1 MSKQEE
7 TRDRV
12 LDLVESLE
20 VGQPIPAERQLA
32 TDLGVSRLTLRAALD
47 DLVRDGYLDR
57 RHGSGTYVTEPKIA
71 QPLTLTS
78 FSDDMRRRGMTPG
91 SRTLE
96 LTSTL
101 AGARLAHRLGV
112 SPEARLFRVKRL
124 RLADSMPMAMEIL
137 HVPEALVPGLTRADF
152 EGRSFYELLR
162 ERYGITV
169 ASGTQSI
176 EPTVTNED
184 ESEVLGVPLHTPAN
198 QSGTLTVWLMNG
210 SAPQS
215 VVDGVNSDFKA
226 KYPNVTVNVEIQQW
240 GEIGTKLDTA
250 FAGSSPPDVIELG
263 NTLVAKYAAAGALED
278 ISGKQSSFDNSGTW
292 LQSLTDSCTVSS
304 KLYCVPYYAGSRAI
318 IYRKDFFTA
327 ANVQPPDSM
336 DGLLTVGQ
344 KLMTAHSSDPNFS
357 ALYFPGKYWYAA
369 LPFVW
374 DFGGAIATQSGR
386 KWQGSINSSSSQQGL
401 TKLNSLVAALSRADK
416 TGDEAKQDAAFAQG
430 HIAMIIANGWEVGV
444 ITDPKAG
451 DPSLKDKLG
460 AFPIPSHTATLL
472 NGGG

>member
-1 MSKQEE
+1 MKL
-7 TRDRV
+7 RKA
-12 LDLVESLE
+12 SL
-20 VGQPIPAERQLA
+20 
-32 TDLGVSRLTLRAALD
+32 S
-47 DLVRDGYLDR
+47 
-57 RHGSGTYVTEPKIA
+57 
-71 QPLTLTS
+71 
-78 FSDDMRRRGMTPG
+78 
-91 SRTLE
+91 
-96 LTSTL
+96 
-101 AGARLAHRLGV
+101 
-112 SPEARLFRVKRL
+112 
-124 RLADSMPMAMEIL
+124 
-137 HVPEALVPGLTRADF
+137 
-152 EGRSFYELLR
+152 
-162 ERYGITV
+162 
-169 ASGTQSI
+169 
-176 EPTVTNED
+176 
-184 ESEVLGVPLHTPAN
+184 VLGLARARVAAACGGTTGNNPAN

-250 FAGSSPPDVIELG
+250 FAGGSPPDVIELG

-278 ISGKQSSFDNSGTW
+278 ISSKKSTFDNSGTW

-327 ANVQPPDSM
+327 ANVQVPTSM
-336 DGLLTVGQ
+336 DDLLTVGQ

-374 DFGGAIATQSGR
+374 DFGGNIATQSGD
-386 KWQGSINSSSSQQGL
+386 KWQGSLNADGSQQGL
-401 TKLNSLVAALSRADK
+401 VKLQNLVNALSRADK
-416 TGDEAKQDAAFAQG
+416 TGDDAKQDAAFAQG

-451 DPSLKDKLG
+451 NPALKDKLG
-460 AFPIPSHTATLL
+460 AFPIPSHTAGQTAPVFLGGSDLGVAAKSKHQDLANEWVATFTNNKHMTEMATVGGVIPNTTSMLSLGTGINATFYGAAKNSRFVPNSPNWASVENANIIPDMLVSIFTGKASIADATKAASDKITTTL
-472 NGGG
+472 NG